1 MYDAG
6 DQVRIWEET
15 EPLSFGAS
23 TTQTMQRMPGE
34 YFYGC
39 GMQNGYFSHRNHNI
53 LIEKGGGWDDGGR
66 PNPAPFYMSTAGY
79 GAFRN
84 TFDAGAYSFHDTLRF
99 THNENRFD
107 CFYFYGPDL
116 KTILNEYTEM
126 TGRPFLMPRWGL
138 SMGDANCY
146 NRGAKGDDT
155 KNYKGS
161 GINGT
166 TPDVIKLVADQYV
179 ANDMPRGWILP
190 NDGYGCGYTKL
201 DSTIRELH
209 KRGFYTGLW
218 TESGVDKIAREV
230 GEYGSRVAKLDVAWV
245 GPGYKFALDAC
256 KAAYEGIE
264 RNSNAR
270 GFIWSVMGW
279 AGTQRYSTIWTGD
292 QSGSWEYIRFHI
304 PTVIGSGLSAQNAA
318 TGDVDGIFGGSDST
332 YVRDL
337 QWKCFTPVFM
347 VMSGWAKKNKQP
359 YIYGEPYTSINRKY
373 LQLKMRL
380 TPYMYTYCAKAHE
393 TGVPATRAMVLE
405 YPDDSVTWGKS
416 TQYQFMNGQWLLVA
430 PVYKSEGKRDSIYL
444 PKGTWYDYWD
454 GTALKGG
461 RWLNAY
467 PAPLDK
473 LPVFVKA
480 GAIIPMYPAM
490 DYDGEKKTDTLTLDI
505 YPHQKSSF
513 DLYEDDG
520 LTRQYESG
528 AYAKTLIA
536 VVEKDAIVIR
546 INAARGHYAGQN
558 TARVYLVNVH
568 RNLSPTSVTIND
580 RKTEHFQSK
589 DGIIQIKTPYLST
602 AKDQVIRIYAGGR

>member
-1 MYDAG
+1 
-6 DQVRIWEET
+6 
-15 EPLSFGAS
+15 
-23 TTQTMQRMPGE
+23 
-34 YFYGC
+34 
-39 GMQNGYFSHRNHNI
+39 
-53 LIEKGGGWDDGGR
+53 
-66 PNPAPFYMSTAGY
+66 
-79 GAFRN
+79 
-84 TFDAGAYSFHDTLRF
+84 
-99 THNENRFD
+99 
-107 CFYFYGPDL
+107 
-116 KTILNEYTEM
+116 
-126 TGRPFLMPRWGL
+126 
-138 SMGDANCY
+138 
-146 NRGAKGDDT
+146 
-155 KNYKGS
+155 
-161 GINGT
+161 
-166 TPDVIKLVADQYV
+166 
-179 ANDMPRGWILP
+179 
-190 NDGYGCGYTKL
+190 
-201 DSTIRELH
+201 
-209 KRGFYTGLW
+209 
-218 TESGVDKIAREV
+218 
-230 GEYGSRVAKLDVAWV
+230 
-245 GPGYKFALDAC
+245 
-256 KAAYEGIE
+256 
-264 RNSNAR
+264 
-270 GFIWSVMGW
+270 
-279 AGTQRYSTIWTGD
+279 
-292 QSGSWEYIRFHI
+292 
-304 PTVIGSGLSAQNAA
+304 
-318 TGDVDGIFGGSDST
+318 
-332 YVRDL
+332 
-337 QWKCFTPVFM
+337 
-347 VMSGWAKKNKQP
+347 
-359 YIYGEPYTSINRKY
+359 
-373 LQLKMRL
+373 
-380 TPYMYTYCAKAHE
+380 
-393 TGVPATRAMVLE
+393 VLE

-528 AYAKTLIA
+528 AYAKTLIE